1 MSKEVLQTSSI
12 MENVPEVRNLPNEGR
27 TLRLF
32 LNNYYRL
39 NDRSFDDD
47 LYKKTTFPLKV
58 NIEPCVF
65 SNSVSIKMGLGVN
78 ILDDRY
84 PLNEY
89 ISNPSERLTLTTH

>member
-1 MSKEVLQTSSI
+1 MPTEVLQTSST
-12 MENVPEVRNLPNEGR
+12 MEKVPEVRNLPNEGR

-32 LNNYYRL
+32 LDNHYRL
-39 NDRSFDDD
+39 NDRSLDDD

-58 NIEPCVF
+58 KIEPCAF
-65 SNSVSIKMGLGVN
+65 SHSVIVKMSLGVN

-89 ISNPSERLTLTTH
+89 ISNPSERLTLTTY